1 MKKGLVLS
9 LPLPPEETPRA
20 ALKVAVKVIN
30 EKGQAIRMA
39 RVTLLPARGK
49 VAAATGASSAT
60 GVFETK
66 SPLKPGD
73 YTLRVEHADYVKF
86 EDRVELIEGGQKNKA
101 SFPVRLK
108 SLLKK

>member
-1 MKKGLVLS
+1 MQT
-9 LPLPPEETPRA
+9 EETPSA

-30 EKGQAIRMA
+30 ERGQAIRMA

-49 VAAATGASSAT
+49 VAAATGESSAT

-86 EDRVELIEGGQKNKA
+86 EDRVEPTEGGQKNKA
-101 SFPVRLK
+101 SFTVGLK
-108 SLLKK
+108 SLPKK